1 MSLRHAVHGLL
12 RDRLRPFA
20 AACFLI
26 AVLLFAAMDT
36 FGRATELEEH
46 GILSGHFSDRLNPQ
60 LVTEARLEGEG
71 LPDALRRNN
80 LPALEVA
87 GMDYTIA
94 ASPRGDGL
102 TAGGT
107 STAPTIAS
115 LLRTRTSS
123 SSLRY

>member
-46 GILSGHFSDRLNPQ
+46 GILSGHFSDRLSPQ
-60 LVTEARLEGEG
+60 LLTEARLEGEG
-71 LPDALRRNN
+71 LPDALRRNE
-80 LPALEVA
+80 LP
-87 GMDYTIA
+87 DTIR
-94 ASPRGDGL
+94 SQEHEPKKVFCNIWML
-102 TAGGT
+102 H
-107 STAPTIAS
+107 SNF
-115 LLRTRTSS
+115 
-123 SSLRY
+123 